1 MRELSYPGHVVPKL
15 SVDGHAL
22 PSDTLTL
29 LDREHLAHPSSLLA
43 KLYWDVV
50 EILDDMLDL
59 LAGTG
64 LGSPLTDPKHRA
76 VLRHAE
82 LLMLRSMSLHE
93 YLGELL
99 ITCAP
104 ASAKHELGAC
114 RKALANQFGRDIRVP
129 LNKVKHNG
137 FTLAP
142 ITMTNPVTSV
152 PGFVVHGP
160 IGEGMAGPLSFSEK
174 HGANTREGYSLPLF
188 MRRAFA
194 LLFELTDLALEPLV
208 RWGAIRSD
216 AETRKAHNPN
226 DARMKTLPGVV
237 ERLNA
242 LPRHGFMGEHET
254 PSPVFDLGYNSL
266 FMELG
271 RTKKLRGHVRLQFQI
286 PAIHQGAV
294 IQMPYWSADRS
305 KDKQ

>member
-1 MRELSYPGHVVPKL
+1 
-15 SVDGHAL
+15 
-22 PSDTLTL
+22 
-29 LDREHLAHPSSLLA
+29 LA

-50 EILDDMLDL
+50 EILADMLDL
-59 LAGTG
+59 LAGAR

-82 LLMLRSMSLHE
+82 LLMLRCMSLHE

-99 ITCAP
+99 TTCAP
-104 ASAKHELGAC
+104 ASAKHELGGC

-160 IGEGMAGPLSFSEK
+160 VGEGIAGPLPFSEK

-188 MRRAFA
+188 MRWAFA

-208 RWGAIRSD
+208 RWEAIRSD
-216 AETRKAHNPN
+216 ADTQKAYNPN
-226 DARMKTLPGVV
+226 DARIKTLPGVLD
-237 ERLNA
+237 RLNA
-242 LPRHGFMGEHET
+242 LPRHGFPGEHET
-254 PSPVFDLGYNSL
+254 PSPMFDLGHGSL
-266 FMELG
+266 FIELS
-271 RTKKLRGHVRLQFQI
+271 RTKKLRGRVTVQFQI

-294 IQMPYWSADRS
+294 VQVPFWGANRS
-305 KDKQ
+305 KHT